1 MSAFLPAQALS
12 LLASGAHL
20 QRGVAL
26 LILRLDLRHL
36 CDRGGMEGGE
46 LLSPVSAYGA
56 GERRRRGCVSRVNRS
71 IDRAARDARRVRD
84 ERG

>member
-1 MSAFLPAQALS
+1 MSSFLPAQALS

-36 CDRGGMEGGE
+36 RDRGGMEGGE
-46 LLSPVSAYGA
+46 LLSPVSAYGVGGVDDEGVFLGLNDRSSR
-56 GERRRRGCVSRVNRS
+56 GEG
-71 IDRAARDARRVRD
+71 RASGAR
-84 ERG
+84 